1 MYQPERFCILPERNS
16 MQKTTLLLSFILLLL
31 MGNSCRKRIPPP
43 DNLGTTGNYQPT
55 TAGSTWSYQVRG
67 TSNYDHT
74 MRAEDRDSLI
84 NGIPYRVISSNKDPY
99 IYHLKDGGN
108 YHRFSRQP
116 EFNFQ
121 PVEFIYLRDY
131 LAAGQEWEEVK
142 TIKVKVAGIDV
153 NVTAFMKIKIVE
165 RGIDY
170 TVNGVTYKNVIHL
183 EMKPEFRA
191 LLTTIGSTSDIHY
204 YYAENVGM
212 IYNKSVLKIP
222 TADVDINKDTWL
234 VAYSIQ

>member
-1 MYQPERFCILPERNS
+1 
-16 MQKTTLLLSFILLLL
+16 MQKTTLLLCSLLLL
-31 MGNSCRKRIPPP
+31 LTAGSCRKRKPQP
-43 DNLGTTGNYQPT
+43 DNLGTSGNYQPDS
-55 TAGSTWSYQVRG
+55 AGSTWSYQVRG

-74 MRAEDRDSLI
+74 MRAENRDSI
-84 NGIPYRVISSNKDPY
+84 IDGVAYRVMSSNKDPY
-99 IYHLKDGGN
+99 IYHWKDGGN
-108 YHRFSRQP
+108 YHRYSRQP

-131 LAAGQEWEEVK
+131 LAVGQEWEEVK
-142 TIKVKVAGIDV
+142 SIKVKVAGIDI
-153 NVTAFMKIKIVE
+153 NVTAFMKIKILE
-165 RGIDY
+165 KGIDY
-170 TVNGVTYKNVIHL
+170 TVNGVTFKNVIHV

-222 TADVDINKDTWL
+222 TADVDINKDTKL

>member
-1 MYQPERFCILPERNS
+1 MH
-16 MQKTTLLLSFILLLL
+16 KTTLLIWSLLLL
-31 MGNSCRKRIPPP
+31 LAAGSCRKQKPQP

-67 TSNYDHT
+67 TSNYDHI
-74 MRAEDRDSLI
+74 MRAEDRDSI
-84 NGIPYRVISSNKDPY
+84 IDGIGYRVISSNKDPY
-99 IYHLKDGGN
+99 IYHWKDGGN
-108 YHRFSRQP
+108 YHRYSRQP

-131 LAAGQEWEEVK
+131 VAAGQEWEEVK
-142 TIKVKVAGIDV
+142 SIKVTVAGIDI

-170 TVNGVTYKNVIHL
+170 AVNGVTYKNVIHV

-222 TADVDINKDTWL
+222 TADVDINKDTKL
-234 VAYSIQ
+234 VAYSIR

>member
-1 MYQPERFCILPERNS
+1 
-16 MQKTTLLLSFILLLL
+16 MQKTAWLICFVLLLVLS
-31 MGNSCRKRIPPP
+31 GSCRKQKPQPT
-43 DNLGTTGNYQPT
+43 NTGTTGNYQPT
-55 TAGSTWSYQVRG
+55 SAGSTWSYQVRG
-67 TSNYDHT
+67 TSNYDYT
-74 MRAEDRDSLI
+74 MTAEDRDSVI
-84 NGIPYRVISSNKDPY
+84 DGRAYRVISSNKDPY
-99 IYHLKDGGN
+99 IYHWKEGGN
-108 YHRFSRQP
+108 YHRYSRQP

-142 TIKVKVAGIDV
+142 SIKVKVAGIDV

-170 TVNGVTYKNVIHL
+170 TVNGITFKNVIHV

-191 LLTTIGSTSDIHY
+191 LLSTISSTSDIHY

-212 IYNKSVLKIP
+212 IYNKSVLKMP
-222 TADVDINKDTWL
+222 TADVDIDKDTKIT
-234 VAYSIQ
+234 AYSIR